1 MTFYDLLIAPFAD
14 YSFMRRALVGCI
26 VLSAGSAPV
35 GVFLVLRRMS
45 LTGDAMAHAIL
56 PGAALGFLIAG
67 LELIPMTIGGIAAG
81 LIVVLLTGLVARS
94 TALREDASLASFY
107 LISLALGVLL
117 VSMRGS
123 SIDLMHVLFG
133 TVLALDNAALI
144 FIAAASCVTLLTLA
158 VILRPLAL
166 ECADAG
172 FLKGLSPAG
181 GIAHIAFLCL
191 MVINLVAGFQALGTL
206 LSVGIMMLPAICA
219 RFWSQSL
226 AGLALAAFLVAALSS
241 LIGLLAS
248 YHLSL
253 PSGPAIILTAGG
265 FYVLSVIFG
274 PTEGI
279 AMRFIPRRHR
289 VA

>member
-1 MTFYDLLIAPFAD
+1 
-14 YSFMRRALVGCI
+14 
-26 VLSAGSAPV
+26 
-35 GVFLVLRRMS
+35 
-45 LTGDAMAHAIL
+45 
-56 PGAALGFLIAG
+56 
-67 LELIPMTIGGIAAG
+67 
-81 LIVVLLTGLVARS
+81 
-94 TALREDASLASFY
+94 
-107 LISLALGVLL
+107 
-117 VSMRGS
+117 
-123 SIDLMHVLFG
+123 MHVLFG

-144 FIAAASCVTLLTLA
+144 FIAGASCITLFTLA

-172 FLKGLSPAG
+172 ISQEREPAAG

-191 MVINLVAGFQALGTL
+191 MVVNLVAGFQALGTL
-206 LSVGIMMLPAICA
+206 LSVGIMMLPAIGA

-226 AGLALAAFLVAALSS
+226 AGLALAAFLTAALSS

-274 PTEGI
+274 PVWRDRHAFHPAAPSRRLTVTTGKEQDMLRRSFRMALIVAAALAGFAAQAEAKLKAVASFSI
-279 AMRFIPRRHR
+279 LGDMVCPDRRRPRRACDAGRAQCRH
-289 VA
+289 ACL